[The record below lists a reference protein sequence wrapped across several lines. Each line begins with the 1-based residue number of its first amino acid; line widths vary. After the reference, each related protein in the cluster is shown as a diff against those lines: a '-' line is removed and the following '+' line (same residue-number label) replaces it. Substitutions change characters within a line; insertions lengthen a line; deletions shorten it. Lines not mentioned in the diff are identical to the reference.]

1 MKKIKLSSVTC
12 LQILCLAGWAATAAR
27 AEDSKTGFDQGSPAD
42 GAIEMARTS
51 AQASVGRFSVL
62 SEAQRRNPGIN
73 LVTLKSKDK
82 SLVAVFRDSRVNSTD
97 QAGGEVII
105 QAEISSA
112 GPAGVVRT
120 TRELKLKKSETY
132 EIDFSSLDIGQE
144 VLIRH
149 RYKSVSGVPRFIPA
163 HDYSTCN
170 GPSCF
175 SCTHEEKC
183 VLKTVRVCGKVNP
196 ITLMCDFEYEKIWDC
211 SPGPGH
217 VCSPK

>member
-12 LQILCLAGWAATAAR
+12 LQILCLVGWTATAAQ
-27 AEDSKTGFDQGSPAD
+27 AGDSKTGFDQGSAAD
-42 GAIEMARTS
+42 GAIEMVRTS
-51 AQASVGRFSVL
+51 AQASAGRFSAL
-62 SEAQRRNPGIN
+62 SEARRSNPGIN

-82 SLVAVFRDSRVNSTD
+82 SLVAVFRDSRIDSTD
-97 QAGGEVII
+97 QVGREVII

-132 EIDFSSLDIGQE
+132 EIGFSSLDIGQE

-149 RYKSVSGVPRFIPA
+149 RYKSVSGVHRFIPA
-163 HDYSTCN
+163 HDYTTCN

-175 SCTHEEKC
+175 SCTHETKC
-183 VLKTVRVCGKVNP
+183 VEKTITICLRINP
-196 ITLMCDFEYEKIWDC
+196 ITLDCEYKVEKVWEC
-211 SPGPGH
+211 NPGPGH

>member
-12 LQILCLAGWAATAAR
+12 LQILCLAAWTATAAR
-27 AEDSKTGFDQGSPAD
+27 AEEPKTGFDQGGVAD
-42 GAIEMARTS
+42 GALAMTKSSVHAS
-51 AQASVGRFSVL
+51 AERLLAL
-62 SEAQRRNPGIN
+62 SETRRSSPGIN
-73 LVTLKSKDK
+73 LATLKSRDK
-82 SLVAVFRDSRVNSTD
+82 SLVAVFRDSRADSSD

-105 QAEISSA
+105 QAEISST
-112 GPAGVVRT
+112 GPTGTVRT
-120 TRELKLKKSETY
+120 TREVKLKKSETY

-144 VLIRH
+144 VIIRH